1 MLHLAPF
8 LLTVR
13 NTLGAVFCCSHREIC
28 IVINSPSRLSAAGSE
43 CCCAAADLLAIK
55 PLPVS
60 LMKDCPEVEIAC
72 LGIRG
77 EGMCVV
83 RKS

>member
-1 MLHLAPF
+1 M
-8 LLTVR
+8 
-13 NTLGAVFCCSHREIC
+13 
-28 IVINSPSRLSAAGSE
+28 VINSPSWLSAASSE
-43 CCCAAADLLAIK
+43 HCCAAADLRSIK

-60 LMKDCPEVEIAC
+60 LTRDCPEVEIAF

-77 EGMCVV
+77 GEGGGRCVV

>member
-1 MLHLAPF
+1 MKYFA
-8 LLTVR
+8 
-13 NTLGAVFCCSHREIC
+13 GSYREIC
-28 IVINSPSRLSAAGSE
+28 VVIRSSFRLSAACYE
-43 CCCAAADLLAIK
+43 HCCAVADLLAIK

-60 LMKDCPEVEIAC
+60 LMKDCPEVEIAF

-77 EGMCVV
+77 GGGMCVV

>member
-1 MLHLAPF
+1 MA
-8 LLTVR
+8 
-13 NTLGAVFCCSHREIC
+13 N
-28 IVINSPSRLSAAGSE
+28 PSRLSPAGSE
-43 CCCAAADLLAIK
+43 RCCAAPDLLAIK

-60 LMKDCPEVEIAC
+60 LMKDCSEVEIAF

-77 EGMCVV
+77 GGGMCVV

>member
-1 MLHLAPF
+1 M
-8 LLTVR
+8 
-13 NTLGAVFCCSHREIC
+13 
-28 IVINSPSRLSAAGSE
+28 VINRLSRLSAAGSE
-43 CCCAAADLLAIK
+43 HCCAAADLLAIK

-60 LMKDCPEVEIAC
+60 LTKDCPEVEIAF

-77 EGMCVV
+77 GGMCVV